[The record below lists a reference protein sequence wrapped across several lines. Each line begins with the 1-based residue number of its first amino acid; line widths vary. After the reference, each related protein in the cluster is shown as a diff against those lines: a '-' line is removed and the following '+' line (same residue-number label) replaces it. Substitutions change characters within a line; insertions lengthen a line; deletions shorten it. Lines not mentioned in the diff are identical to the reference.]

1 MNKETAAYIEI
12 KDLTKDFGHVH
23 AIKKISLTLSKGT
36 YGLIGPNGA
45 GKTTLIK
52 LILGLIRPTSGQIS
66 VVGSPPGSPKAN
78 AAIGYLSEN
87 MGYPEDQSPVEYLTF
102 FGQLYG
108 ISEKKL
114 LKMVDTLLEKMN
126 LTERKDDPIST
137 FSKGMRQRLGVAR
150 AMLHEPDLYILD
162 EPLSGLDPTGRKEV
176 LQALKILK
184 DEGKTMLISSHE
196 LKDMDVVCDRICV
209 MKTGTILIEG
219 TPLDLLSRDE
229 FSQEILTFNIHTP
242 TEVLSRL
249 QADIPE
255 IQSAKYDNN
264 TLIINIKHNPVTE
277 RKILSWLLENKVDFS
292 QQKHVIDSIYSQL
305 FKGGE

>member
-1 MNKETAAYIEI
+1 MNQKNGSFIEI
-12 KDLTKDFGHVH
+12 LDLTKNFGHVH
-23 AIKKISLTLSKGT
+23 AIKNISMTLSNGT
-36 YGLIGPNGA
+36 YGLIGPNGS
-45 GKTTLIK
+45 GKTTLMK
-52 LILGLIRPTSGQIS
+52 LILGLIRPTSGKIS
-66 VVGSPPGSPKAN
+66 VVSSPPGSPKAN
-78 AAIGYLSEN
+78 ASIGYLSEN

-108 ISEKKL
+108 ISKTKL
-114 LKMVDTLLEKMN
+114 LKKVDTIIEKLN

-150 AMLHEPDLYILD
+150 AMLHEPDIYILD

-176 LQALKILK
+176 LHALKILK

-196 LKDMDVVCDRICV
+196 LKDMDVICDRICV
-209 MKTGTILIEG
+209 MKQGKIIIEG

-242 TEVLSRL
+242 TEILSRI
-249 QADIPE
+249 QGDIPE
-255 IQSAKYDNN
+255 IQSAKYENN
-264 TLIINIKHNPVTE
+264 TLIISIKHNPVTE
-277 RKILSWLLENKVDFS
+277 RKILTWLLENKVDFS